1 VSKSVFWKQ
10 LAERTQ
16 LEGRAFTVLA
26 PMEDVT
32 DMVFRQIVQDEGRPD
47 VFFTEFTNCDGL
59 QSRGR
64 ARIIHRLTYSPE
76 QLPVIAQVWGRR
88 PETYISTVP
97 MLVELGFTG
106 VDINMGCP
114 VPKVIKSGAGGGLIR
129 TPSLA
134 VEIIQAI
141 REAIEQ
147 TKAPNFAFSVKTRIG
162 FKDIDYSWI
171 ENVLAQKIDAVTF
184 HLRTVAE
191 MSKVP
196 AHWELA
202 TDIVEMRNKLSPDT
216 VLIGNGDVTTKEQI
230 NTYGQKYGIDGLM
243 IGKGIFQNLWI
254 FSDNKDDSTVSVL
267 HRLTILYRHL
277 TLFHQRWDG
286 QKNFELLKKFF
297 KVYLKDFD
305 NAATLRDTLQRLKTY
320 DEMAVVLQEEIAKYP
335 SE

>member
-1 VSKSVFWKQ
+1 
-10 LAERTQ
+10 
-16 LEGRAFTVLA
+16 
-26 PMEDVT
+26 
-32 DMVFRQIVQDEGRPD
+32 
-47 VFFTEFTNCDGL
+47 
-59 QSRGR
+59 
-64 ARIIHRLTYSPE
+64 
-76 QLPVIAQVWGRR
+76 
-88 PETYISTVP
+88 
-97 MLVELGFTG
+97 
-106 VDINMGCP
+106 
-114 VPKVIKSGAGGGLIR
+114 
-129 TPSLA
+129 LA

-147 TKAPNFAFSVKTRIG
+147 TKATNFAFSVKTRVG
-162 FKDIDYSWI
+162 FKDIDYSWV

-202 TDIVEMRNKLSPDT
+202 TDIVAMRNKLSPDT

-230 NTYGQKYGIDGLM
+230 NTFGQKYGVDGLM

-254 FSDNKDDSTVSVL
+254 FSDTQDDSTVSVL
-267 HRLTILYRHL
+267 HRLTTLLRHL
-277 TLFHQRWDG
+277 TLFNNTWGG

-320 DEMAVVLQEEIAKYP
+320 DEMSVVLQEEIAKYP
-335 SE
+335 SN